1 MILNPFFFLFFIY
14 IQWDDEN
21 HVRMKAK
28 KWQLIQLKIW
38 NVSNVYAR
46 WVNIAFF
53 YTFNNCDWFNGNF
66 EMEKKWFTSS
76 IELNDVPEG

>member
-1 MILNPFFFLFFIY
+1 MILNPFFCVFFIY

-53 YTFNNCDWFNGNF
+53 LYTFNNCDWFNGNF
-66 EMEKKWFTSS
+66 EMEKK
-76 IELNDVPEG
+76 